1 LIVTDTVWTIRSWI
15 EANVRSAVA
24 RTERGRFP
32 VDKVLGS
39 LERMMGTV
47 GTSMAGK
54 KLRERIMSVREE
66 IKRRY

>member
-1 LIVTDTVWTIRSWI
+1 MIVTDTVWTIRSWI

-39 LERMMGTV
+39 LERMMGSL
-47 GTSMAGK
+47 GTNVSGK
-54 KLRERIMSVREE
+54 RLRDRIVSVRDE
-66 IKRRY
+66 IRRRF

>member
-1 LIVTDTVWTIRSWI
+1 MIVTDTVWTIRSWI